1 MEQNNIVGREDEK
14 SMLDVISASNSAEL
28 VAVYGRRRV
37 GKTYLIKTHLAKQ
50 INFQYSGLHGVETE
64 VQLQHFTKALSA
76 QLNGA
81 IPLPVPADW
90 FAAFDLMQSL
100 LQKKMRQKKVIIF
113 LDEFPW
119 MQTVKSNFLAAFE
132 SFWNSWASTKNN
144 IAVIL
149 CGSAASWMIQ
159 NVVRN
164 KGGLHNRI
172 TRKIPLLPF
181 NLYETELFLKNRG
194 IKLNRYQITQ
204 LYMAMGGI
212 PQYLSLIKPG
222 LSTTQ
227 IIDKE
232 CFSKNGFLYNEFTD
246 LYRALFDNADRY
258 IKVIR
263 ALATKPMGMTR
274 NDIIKTCKLQS
285 GGSTTSLLEELSSS
299 GFITPYIPFGR
310 KIKDSL
316 YMLTDEY
323 SLFYLKFIEPNKVSG
338 KGAWLKISETPSWKT
353 WSGLAFETLC
363 YKHTPAIKI
372 ALGIPGI
379 YSEQSSWKSKGSKTG
394 GGSQI
399 DMIIDRRDNSINI
412 CEMKFYSNPFSV
424 DKKYAAA
431 LQQKLF
437 AFKEQTKT
445 RKHLILTLL
454 TTFGLHANEHSIG
467 LVDNQIGMNDL
478 FVKFSYEV

>member
-1 MEQNNIVGREDEK
+1 MAESIIVGREDEK
-14 SMLDVISASNSAEL
+14 SILDDITASERAEL

-37 GKTYLIKTHLAKQ
+37 GKTYLIKTYLAKQ
-50 INFQYSGLHGVETE
+50 INFHYSGLHGVETE
-64 VQLQHFTKALSA
+64 IQLQEFTKALSV
-76 QLNGA
+76 QLNTN
-81 IPLPVPADW
+81 IPLPAPLDW
-90 FAAFDLMQSL
+90 FAAFELLQSL

-132 SFWNSWASTKNN
+132 NFWNKWASSKNN
-144 IAVIL
+144 MAVIL

-172 TRKIPLLPF
+172 TRKIALLPF
-181 NLYETELFLKNRG
+181 NLYETEMFLKSRG
-194 IKLNRYQITQ
+194 VQLNRYQTTQ

-212 PQYLSLIKPG
+212 PQYLALARKG
-222 LSTTQ
+222 LSTAQ

-258 IKVIR
+258 MKVIR
-263 ALATKPMGMTR
+263 ALAAKPMGMTR

-310 KIKDSL
+310 KIKDSI

-323 SLFYLKFIEPNKVSG
+323 SLFYLKFIEPNKASG
-338 KGAWLKISETPSWKT
+338 KGAWLKISDTPSWKT
-353 WSGLAFETLC
+353 WSGFAFETVC

-379 YSEQSSWKSKGSKTG
+379 YSEQSAWKKTG
-394 GGSQI
+394 GKTTGGSQI
-399 DMIIDRRDNSINI
+399 DMIIDRRDNSINV
-412 CEMKFYSNPFSV
+412 CEIKFYSNPFSV

-431 LQQKLF
+431 LQQKLYS
-437 AFKEQTKT
+437 FKEQTKT
-445 RKHLILTLL
+445 RKHLFLTLI
-454 TTFGLHANEHSIG
+454 TTFGIHKNEHSIG
-467 LVDNQIGMNDL
+467 LVDKQIVMDDL
-478 FVKFSYEV
+478 FTKFSYDV